1 MKTPARSFAFVRR
14 QAALVALSVLAII
27 VVPVVARAACHAD
40 TPRNVFVGLHQP
52 FVHVTHSFAHAFRGR
67 HAHDQHADVHEH
79 SWSKDRFRWSLRD
92 GEFRSNCGA
101 STEELRD
108 VSEAQDGRGSF
119 LWISQD
125 GDEWVIRDRALIQR
139 ARGSVE
145 PMQRLGKEMGRLGGE
160 MGRLG
165 AQQGRFGA
173 EMGRLGAR
181 QGVLAARLALL
192 ELRDEDDDP
201 AVERE
206 AAAIERDMDE
216 LSGQQEEF
224 EGRQD
229 SSVDGRMDDLGEQMD
244 ELGSQMDQL
253 SQRADR
259 ELRALAKEAIA
270 SRKAERV
277 GGRAGL

>member
-14 QAALVALSVLAII
+14 QAVLVALPVLAII

-40 TPRNVFVGLHQP
+40 TPRNVFAGLHQP
-52 FVHVTHSFAHAFRGR
+52 VVHVTHSFEHAFRGR
-67 HAHDQHADVHEH
+67 HADVHEH

-92 GEFRSNCGA
+92 GELRSNCGA

-125 GDEWVIRDRALIQR
+125 GDEWVIRDRGLIQR

-201 AVERE
+201 AIERE
-206 AAAIERDMDE
+206 AAAIEREMDE

-224 EGRQD
+224 EGRQE

-253 SQRADR
+253 SQRAER

-270 SRKAERV
+270 LRKAERV